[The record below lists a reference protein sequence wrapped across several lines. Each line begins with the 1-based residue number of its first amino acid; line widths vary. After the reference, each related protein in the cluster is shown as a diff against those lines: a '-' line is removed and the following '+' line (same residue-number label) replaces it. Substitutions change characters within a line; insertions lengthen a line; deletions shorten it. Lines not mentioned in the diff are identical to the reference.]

1 MTHSHAPAWECIPPF
16 LRVRCLIFKGVLV
29 LSIAGLAPLAR
40 HSFATAQKSTQ
51 KRPPHQLRP
60 VKSTGYPLSPHH
72 RHAAKKLAHVKK
84 HACSNS
90 FHGKPMTMAQPQWL
104 AEVEVKSKTE
114 KQKPRKTKKRLKKS
128 SSSPFYL
135 RFYSV
140 GLETPVNLKMSLLK
154 GLFIGRRT

>member
-1 MTHSHAPAWECIPPF
+1 MSD
-16 LRVRCLIFKGVLV
+16 
-29 LSIAGLAPLAR
+29 IAGLAPLAR
-40 HSFATAQKSTQ
+40 HFFSAAKKSTQ

-72 RHAAKKLAHVKK
+72 CHAAKKLAHVKK

-114 KQKPRKTKKRLKKS
+114 KQKTVQNKEAIKNNPFVAFLPAVLLRRFRNPGELKNEFAERFVHRAKNISCRRRHQAVEKS
-128 SSSPFYL
+128 FFVVL
-135 RFYSV
+135 RD
-140 GLETPVNLKMSLLK
+140 K
-154 GLFIGRRT
+154 